1 MPAMKH
7 VKDVRRENLQR
18 LLTGYRSQRQ
28 FAEGAGLAAAYVSQ
42 MVNGT
47 REMGEDVARRI
58 ERALGL
64 SPGWM
69 DADHDSPPD
78 DAQIVVQQLLEQL
91 PADQLK
97 LLMDYRRLSPRH
109 QEILREIAAAYS
121 KLEQNQQQQ

>member
-1 MPAMKH
+1 MHAMKQ
-7 VKDVRRENLQR
+7 VKDFRRENLQR

-28 FAEGAGLAAAYVSQ
+28 FADSADLAAAYVSQ

-64 SPGWM
+64 SMGWM
-69 DADHDSPPD
+69 DTDHELRPENE
-78 DAQIVVQQLLEQL
+78 QIDVQILEHL

-97 LLMDYRRLSPRH
+97 LLTDYRRLSPRY
-109 QEILREIAAAYS
+109 QEMLRETAAAYS